1 MTVLFDL
8 DGTLTDSAPGIINSI
23 RHALA
28 KADVPVP
35 DPETLNRF
43 LGPPLIDSFMRYCGL
58 GKSAAEQALSDYRE
72 YFTSA
77 GMFENRVYD
86 GIVPMLE
93 RLGRAGAQCV
103 VATAKPEQFARQ
115 ILDHFGLTRYFAAI
129 HGATMD
135 ERRNRKTD
143 VIAWALAHA
152 TTEGPFVMVGDRVN
166 DVDGAQANGLKCIGV
181 LWGYGSAAELAG
193 ATRLV
198 STPDEL
204 SVEVADCS
212 SAGAADLV

>member
-28 KADVPVP
+28 KADAPMP
-35 DPETLNRF
+35 GSETLNRF
-43 LGPPLIDSFMRYCGL
+43 LGPPLVDSFMRYCGF
-58 GKSAAEQALSDYRE
+58 GKAAAEQALADYRE
-72 YFTSA
+72 YFTSV

-93 RLGRAGAQCV
+93 RIGRSGVACV
-103 VATAKPEQFARQ
+103 VATSKPEQFARQ
-115 ILDHFGLTRYFAAI
+115 ILDHFDLTRHFVDI

-135 ERRNRKTD
+135 EGRNQKAD

-152 TTEGPFVMVGDRVN
+152 TTDGPYVMVGDRAN
-166 DVDGAQANGLKCIGV
+166 DVDGAKANGLPCVGV

-193 ATRLV
+193 ATHLV
-198 STPDEL
+198 RTPNEL
-204 SVEVADCS
+204 ADAVES
-212 SAGAADLV
+212 I